1 MTFELNKIHNVDARV
16 LLGAMES
23 GSVGLLLTDPP
34 FGQNLGY
41 GRGQLGER
49 YIEGDT
55 DLGWLP
61 EIADEAWR
69 VLANDKSLLIF
80 CQWRTYSEFEKE
92 LKRVGFQVRSVAI
105 WDKGNA
111 GLSGGGFAEQ
121 YEQIIVC
128 RKGEARETRYS
139 GNVFNYPRLNGRPIH
154 PHEKPIKLIKKL
166 IDLTSV
172 ATDLVCDPFAGSGT
186 TCIAAEQ
193 LGRRWVA
200 SEIDGEHFRNA
211 TERIVRW
218 RAQGVL
224 DFDQRI

>member
-111 GLSGGGFAEQ
+111 GLSGGWFAEQ

-128 RKGEARETRYS
+128 RKGGS
-139 GNVFNYPRLNGRPIH
+139 KGNPV
-154 PHEKPIKLIKKL
+154 
-166 IDLTSV
+166 
-172 ATDLVCDPFAGSGT
+172 
-186 TCIAAEQ
+186 
-193 LGRRWVA
+193 
-200 SEIDGEHFRNA
+200 
-211 TERIVRW
+211 
-218 RAQGVL
+218 
-224 DFDQRI
+224 